1 MVNNCIL
8 VVDDEIRMRKLI
20 KDFLVAKGYS
30 ILEAEDGEKALEAF
44 EENKNKINLVLLDV
58 MMPKLDGW
66 SVLRQIRQESKV
78 PIIMLTARGEE
89 QDELFGFELGVDEY
103 ISKPF
108 SPKILVA
115 RVEAILKRTAPDSKE
130 VKDYGGV
137 EIDKE
142 GRTVKVDGKLIELS
156 LREYELLTYLVENKD
171 IALSRDKI
179 LNNVWNY
186 DYYGDSRTI
195 DSHIKKIRHKLII
208 IFLILVNNFVL
219 GRFYLYSKRQTLK
232 SVYRTVND
240 YYNNDKSENFEEK
253 LEQIAIQ
260 NNFDILIR
268 NNENVNIYTSNK
280 DFYSTFGQ
288 MNEMTSRFN
297 IGVGELIEQSDNFV
311 IKKIKDS
318 KNGITYILLS
328 STLDN
333 GYLLYIRIPIS
344 SIQESVKISNNFL
357 YLMAGFAI
365 LIAAV
370 IVSYVSRKFTDP
382 ILELNDI
389 AKKMSNLDF
398 SHKYRIKDVD
408 DEINNLGRSINVMS
422 DKLERTINQ
431 LRNSNIELEKDIEEK
446 SKIDEM
452 RKSFISDVSHELKTP
467 IALIQGYSEGLLEN
481 VNTDE
486 ESRKFYAEVILDET
500 NKMDKLVKQ
509 LLELMKLEYGK
520 RQFNDKKFNIVEVEK
535 EVVRK
540 SKVMLE
546 EKKVKIEFNLS
557 EEINVF
563 ADDFYIEQVI
573 SNYITNAIKHVKEI
587 DGKKVI
593 SIVNEVNIEK
603 NKVRVKIFNTGENIA
618 EEHINRIWNR
628 FYKVDESRNRT
639 DGGTGIGLSFVKA
652 IMNNYGNRY
661 GVTNKDDGVEFY
673 FDLDLI
679 V

>member
-1 MVNNCIL
+1 MSKKQNPLKSVR
-8 VVDDEIRMRKLI
+8 VKL
-20 KDFLVAKGYS
+20 F
-30 ILEAEDGEKALEAF
+30 
-44 EENKNKINLVLLDV
+44 
-58 MMPKLDGW
+58 M
-66 SVLRQIRQESKV
+66 
-78 PIIMLTARGEE
+78 T
-89 QDELFGFELGVDEY
+89 
-103 ISKPF
+103 
-108 SPKILVA
+108 
-115 RVEAILKRTAPDSKE
+115 
-130 VKDYGGV
+130 
-137 EIDKE
+137 
-142 GRTVKVDGKLIELS
+142 LS
-156 LREYELLTYLVENKD
+156 LV
-171 IALSRDKI
+171 I
-179 LNNVWNY
+179 L
-186 DYYGDSRTI
+186 
-195 DSHIKKIRHKLII
+195 LII

-280 DFYSTFGQ
+280 DFYSNFGQ
-288 MNEMTSRFN
+288 KNEMTSRFN

-389 AKKMSNLDF
+389 SKIMSNLDF

-661 GVTNKDDGVEFY
+661 GVTNKEDGVEFY

>member
-1 MVNNCIL
+1 MSKKQNPLKSVR
-8 VVDDEIRMRKLI
+8 VKL
-20 KDFLVAKGYS
+20 F
-30 ILEAEDGEKALEAF
+30 
-44 EENKNKINLVLLDV
+44 
-58 MMPKLDGW
+58 M
-66 SVLRQIRQESKV
+66 
-78 PIIMLTARGEE
+78 T
-89 QDELFGFELGVDEY
+89 
-103 ISKPF
+103 
-108 SPKILVA
+108 
-115 RVEAILKRTAPDSKE
+115 
-130 VKDYGGV
+130 
-137 EIDKE
+137 
-142 GRTVKVDGKLIELS
+142 LS
-156 LREYELLTYLVENKD
+156 LV
-171 IALSRDKI
+171 I
-179 LNNVWNY
+179 L
-186 DYYGDSRTI
+186 
-195 DSHIKKIRHKLII
+195 LII

-240 YYNNDKSENFEEK
+240 YYTNDKSENFEEK

-661 GVTNKDDGVEFY
+661 GVTNKEDGVEFY